1 MQLSEVIVHNQHCLS
16 SSARVLEVPVAP
28 CVKHHEANW
37 TFERQQRDNERW
49 LLSLTKWNSIIGM
62 QNRCHRFPPPGIFIN
77 LYRISRWLAWT
88 SLVTF
93 QCSSANYAGGSQ
105 RPNTWVMKSL
115 NVLCCPVGRCVWR
128 LSDILSHADFF
139 VPQVELMEVLRPSVQ
154 RQGRKIDGPLS
165 FMYHCFPLLN
175 KNARPSKT
183 VSCSNE
189 PTCCCAMR

>member
-62 QNRCHRFPPPGIFIN
+62 QNRCHKFPPGIFIN

-105 RPNTWVMKSL
+105 RPNTWVMKSSQRAL
-115 NVLCCPVGRCVWR
+115 LSSWQVCMTAVWYPLPCR
-128 LSDILSHADFF
+128 LFCS
-139 VPQVELMEVLRPSVQ
+139 P
-154 RQGRKIDGPLS
+154 GWIDGGSAPL
-165 FMYHCFPLLN
+165 C
-175 KNARPSKT
+175 AKT
-183 VSCSNE
+183 RAENWCSAVLHVSL
-189 PTCCCAMR
+189 PPAAQ